1 MDRVEKIYKIS
12 GTPEQLRILEKMFVH
27 MEYLGNVGASR
38 NILVQVDGDGAAHLR
53 FKDEDDLYLSDYI
66 KDEKTHN
73 TEQSTIEGGKVGAIV
88 GIYSFE

>member
-1 MDRVEKIYKIS
+1 MDRIEKIYKIS

-38 NILVQVDGDGAAHLR
+38 NILIQVDGDGAAHLR

>member
-1 MDRVEKIYKIS
+1 MDRIEKIYKIS

-38 NILVQVDGDGAAHLR
+38 NILIQVDGDGAAHLR

-66 KDEKTHN
+66 KDKKTHN

>member
-1 MDRVEKIYKIS
+1 MDRVEKVYKIS

-27 MEYLGNVGASR
+27 MEYLGSVGASR
-38 NILVQVDGDGAAHLR
+38 NILAQVDGDGAARLR

-66 KDEKTHN
+66 KDEKVHN
-73 TEQSTIEGGKVGAIV
+73 TEQTTIEGGKVGAIV